1 MFKPKSSPNL
11 PFLMLTLVALFHPSL
26 STTTHPHH
34 SAQKHNK
41 VPRHLDEEE
50 TEEDAAPEPEAL
62 FLHKGDEDL
71 GKEQEGEVEDHP
83 KGKSS
88 YEDKIVEFLDEVNGQ
103 FYLEAISFEDR
114 YWLDFYN
121 LLSSVKGRSILAG
134 FGGYRR
140 GLRICLVNLVIVSCF
155 MKIMRYM

>member
-1 MFKPKSSPNL
+1 MFKPKSSPHL
-11 PFLMLTLVALFHPSL
+11 PLLMLTLVVLFRPSL
-26 STTTHPHH
+26 SARTHPHH
-34 SAQKHNK
+34 STQKHNK

-50 TEEDAAPEPEAL
+50 AEEDAAQEHEAL

-71 GKEQEGEVEDHP
+71 DQKEEEKEVKEDP

-88 YEDKIVEFLDEVNGQ
+88 YEDKVVEFLDEVNGQ

-134 FGGYRR
+134 FGMEKGVWGY
-140 GLRICLVNLVIVSCF
+140 GLIIWELYHVFEDN
-155 MKIMRYM
+155 